1 MSEAKYICAFLATRI
16 FHRLWVYHSREHI
29 LSGAVMLWADRKPV
43 QSWREIA
50 AEATKETDPKKLIAL
65 VETLCEAL
73 ETIRLE
79 RSLGNP
85 SSKPSKSAAAGSG
98 S

>member
-1 MSEAKYICAFLATRI
+1 MLKAF
-16 FHRLWVYHSREHI
+16 
-29 LSGAVMLWADRKPV
+29 DKPV
-43 QSWREIA
+43 HSWREIA
-50 AEATKETDPKKLIAL
+50 AEAKKETDPKKLIEL

-85 SSKPSKSAAAGSG
+85 PSKPPKSAAA
-98 S
+98 

>member
-1 MSEAKYICAFLATRI
+1 
-16 FHRLWVYHSREHI
+16 
-29 LSGAVMLWADRKPV
+29 MLWADGKTV

-85 SSKPSKSAAAGSG
+85 PSKSL
-98 S
+98 